1 MPSVKVVNGKQ
12 IVVENL
18 GPVER
23 VFRFFVEAVRRRC
36 GSIRT

>member
-18 GPVER
+18 GPIER
-23 VFRFFVEAVRRRC
+23 LISFVSNVA
-36 GSIRT
+36 SP

>member
-18 GPVER
+18 GPIER
-23 VFRFFVEAVRRRC
+23 LVSFVSKAVRADVA
-36 GSIRT
+36 SP